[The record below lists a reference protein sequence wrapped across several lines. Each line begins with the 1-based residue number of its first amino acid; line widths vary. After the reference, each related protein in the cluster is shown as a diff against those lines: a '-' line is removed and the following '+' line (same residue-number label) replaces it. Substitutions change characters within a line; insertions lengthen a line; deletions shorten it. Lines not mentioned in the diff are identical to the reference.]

1 MLRCQQPCSGVYNE
15 HVFQAMDYVLDQAS
29 QHGMRVIIA
38 LTDYWKITDG
48 VQQARLACAHAQ
60 LDITSTSCTVH
71 FRSCSC
77 SQVHSPSAERSLTA
91 CSRRAWPALI
101 RVSTPGPVA

>member
-1 MLRCQQPCSGVYNE
+1 MLKCQQPRSGVYNE
-15 HVFQAMDYVLDQAS
+15 HVFQALDYVLDQAS

-60 LDITSTSCTVH
+60 LNINLQAILC
-71 FRSCSC
+71 
-77 SQVHSPSAERSLTA
+77 
-91 CSRRAWPALI
+91 
-101 RVSTPGPVA
+101 TPGLTVVLKCAHQVLKDH

>member
-1 MLRCQQPCSGVYNE
+1 MYNE
-15 HVFQAMDYVLDQAS
+15 HVFQALDYVLDQAS

-60 LDITSTSCTVH
+60 LNISSTSFTLH
-71 FRSCSC
+71 SRSCSC
-77 SQVHSPSAERSLTA
+77 SQMRSPIAERLLTA

-101 RVSTPGPVA
+101 RVSTLGPVAYQAIAS